1 MKKVFRYFTMMLAIG
16 GATLTSCLDKEEI
29 VNNQKEQYQDNWVK
43 VFGNIDPDHD
53 WSVAKQVNATFNL
66 AGVVSGEHTAR
77 IYTEHPYNKK
87 CKLLAEFKVNGSGTV
102 SFDTEK
108 TTKHVYIRVENAE
121 GQMAFDG
128 YFTIEGNELVADSR
142 TIAGRSL
149 SRATPNE
156 NYFDAHTI
164 GSVQRDGKEELNEIK
179 QDNSTT
185 TTVDLGTIYYPKS
198 PIQSSGEVTIG
209 FNDYLI
215 PIVNNSNTAIFQE
228 FKDNR
233 TKTSTQGVEYV
244 TITNGEVQ
252 LDYVFGMTG
261 LYNTIGYF
269 YWNPNNGGTY
279 TDAPKI
285 VLLEDAEPDHILK
298 GKFYENGEER
308 IEDFSETAQ
317 TDNQYGMVLNQYV
330 RGNKTPPTQLIGQSY
345 KLLYYGEDYQSAGTT
360 TFPAGTHIGFF
371 LYTNYWDT
379 SRTSNNQGSPYSS
392 NGDYAYGRQ
401 NPKEVETNSTYRTNL
416 VYSIPAYNQAIKESY
431 NYRINES
438 DYQQQNGNQ
447 NYNVNIDKGEIS
459 AVTYNYQGK
468 TILGFEDGVDKDMN
482 DILFVVNANVE
493 VAGGEVV
500 NLGGSNNTP
509 QTQSWIIACEDL
521 GSVGDYDF
529 NDAVFSVSH
538 VGGSDQLTVT
548 PLAAGGT
555 YPIKLLYNGQPVRD
569 EDFHQLIDGSANKQG
584 DLWKP
589 INADT
594 KGTAGNSITITNVPE
609 NYSINQ
615 HGFSV
620 EVEKNE
626 GTSITIKQSMVDNK
640 EQKAPQMLILPGNW
654 IWPKESMPI
663 HSGYPR
669 FAQWNADQQQHTDW
683 YTNNNEHNDIA
694 ENKLVGSY
702 GNQGGSGGTGGDI
715 PEVEEPDVTNYGISI
730 TVDGQNKGTIE
741 TQNDNNY
748 YLELPK
754 EYFATSG
761 TTTITLNGANES
773 GNNLEIRLGDA
784 QLVWTSTNTMQLDA
798 SKVTGNVRLY
808 IWDGSATQFSKIN
821 SIDITNNG
829 GGNVE
834 PENPSDNIEVSGFKG
849 ELIEGYTIYTIP
861 VLDAYKA
868 SDVTGIKVTVT
879 LTSTK
884 TSHVA
889 FFSDKNNYSN
899 HNVHSSQQIQAGQSY
914 EFTINK
920 DKYQDLSNIY
930 TGTQDQDAGIASISV
945 EVVKTATPTT
955 VTLQITGGATS
966 TLTLEGNEGNYY
978 VTIPAGTFGN
988 NGATIEF
995 TSSDQNSQIQNVTV
1009 GGQNGYTTVE
1019 NRNGYLKIEVPSSMV
1034 NSSNATTIR
1043 LPKTV
1048 TSIVI
1053 TNKGNT
1059 SSGDGITFTVDG
1071 VAKSNLTINGQYFAI
1086 PTSVFTGNNGAT
1098 IYIDATSADYSAELK
1113 DVNNTNIIQGQ
1124 IKGNATLS
1132 ADQVSSIK
1140 SKSEIRLYLY
1150 HNAAAIT
1157 GIRIVNNN
1165 SDVTEPEPEPITIS
1179 ITVNG
1184 NSKGTLEVGQ
1194 NNQFTIPLNNYGL
1207 GSNGATIT
1215 FNGNA
1220 TIQING
1226 QTQNINGSWDYEV
1239 SSYSDLSV
1247 TITSGTIDSIVIT
1260 NKEKPSGGGTNTD
1273 WMSYCSADKKTAT
1286 IPKSDLPIG
1295 NNGISISLNISKETN
1310 IIVGQAIQKWENSI
1324 QGYGTS
1330 FTKTIS
1336 QAEINK
1342 ISGDNIVIWLN
1353 AADAT
1358 ITNIEISA
1366 AN

>member
-16 GATLTSCLDKEEI
+16 GATLTSCLDKEDI

-149 SRATPNE
+149 SRATPNDD
-156 NYFDAHTI
+156 YFDAHTI
-164 GSVQRDGKEELNEIK
+164 GSVQRDGQTELNEIT
-179 QDNSTT
+179 QQAN
-185 TTVDLGTIYYPKS
+185 TTVDLGTIYYPKT

-228 FKDNR
+228 FQDNR
-233 TKTSTQGVEYV
+233 TKTSTEGVEYV

-269 YWNPNNGGTY
+269 YWNPDNGGTY

-298 GKFYENGEER
+298 GKFYENGVER
-308 IEDFSETAQ
+308 IEDFRETAQ

-330 RGNKTPPTQLIGQSY
+330 RGDKTPPTQLIGKSY

-379 SRTSNNQGSPYSS
+379 SRTSNNQGSPYPSY
-392 NGDYAYGRQ
+392 GDYAYERQ

-447 NYNVNIDKGEIS
+447 NYNVDDEKGEIS

-594 KGTAGNSITITNVPE
+594 KGTAGNSITIDNVPQ

-626 GTSITIKQSMVDNK
+626 GTSITIKQSMANNK

-694 ENKLVGSY
+694 EDKLVGSY
-702 GNQGGSGGTGGDI
+702 GNQGGSGGTGGDL
-715 PEVEEPDVTNYGISI
+715 PEVGEPVVTNYDISI
-730 TVDGQNKGTIE
+730 TVDGQDKGIIQ

-761 TTTITLNGANES
+761 TTTITLNGANGY

-784 QLVWTSTNTMQLDA
+784 QLVWTNTNTMQLDA

-808 IWDGSATQFSKIN
+808 IWDGSATQFSQITG
-821 SIDITNNG
+821 IVITNNG

-834 PENPSDNIEVSGFKG
+834 PETPTLYWEYWTCYNESSDIYGIPLSILEELSGSNGVTITVTLQSGQTDQVGLFHNINNVGGSVLINRNDPSANQIVITVTKENINSWENSG
-849 ELIEGYTIYTIP
+849 YNTIYT
-861 VLDAYKA
+861 
-868 SDVTGIKVTVT
+868 G
-879 LTSTK
+879 
-884 TSHVA
+884 
-889 FFSDKNNYSN
+889 
-899 HNVHSSQQIQAGQSY
+899 
-914 EFTINK
+914 
-920 DKYQDLSNIY
+920 LSN
-930 TGTQDQDAGIASISV
+930 TGNTIANISIEAVNSSS
-945 EVVKTATPTT
+945 TPTT
-955 VTLQITGGATS
+955 VSLQVTGGATS

-988 NGATIEF
+988 YGATIEF

-1009 GGQNGYTTVE
+1009 DGQNDYTTVT
-1019 NRNGYLKIEVPSSMV
+1019 NNNGYLKIEVQSNMV

-1053 TNKGNT
+1053 TNKENT

-1071 VAKSNLTINGQYFAI
+1071 VAQSNLTLEPAANGQNPYIEI
-1086 PTSVFTGNNGAT
+1086 PKSAFESNGTTITFTSTEDLAGQLDHNSGSISIDNNSISVPSNTYQYLPDPVKVQVWNGAT
-1098 IYIDATSADYSAELK
+1098 SITAISITNESGDDNPGEGGDNPTADYGTSINFTK
-1113 DVNNTNIIQGQ
+1113 DNNYITISKSQLNDITTGSKLYFLDENNKTIEVNHNITTNISGVVL
-1124 IKGNATLS
+1124 T
-1132 ADQVSSIK
+1132 
-1140 SKSEIRLYLY
+1140 Y
-1150 HNAAAIT
+1150 
-1157 GIRIVNNN
+1157 NNN
-1165 SDVTEPEPEPITIS
+1165 SNPYTFTADN
-1179 ITVNG
+1179 VNVIDREDFEYIKMEFW
-1184 NSKGTLEVGQ
+1184 ND
-1194 NNQFTIPLNNYGL
+1194 IPTKIYL
-1207 GSNGATIT
+1207 
-1215 FNGNA
+1215 
-1220 TIQING
+1220 
-1226 QTQNINGSWDYEV
+1226 
-1239 SSYSDLSV
+1239 
-1247 TITSGTIDSIVIT
+1247 
-1260 NKEKPSGGGTNTD
+1260 
-1273 WMSYCSADKKTAT
+1273 KKT
-1286 IPKSDLPIG
+1286 
-1295 NNGISISLNISKETN
+1295 E
-1310 IIVGQAIQKWENSI
+1310 
-1324 QGYGTS
+1324 
-1330 FTKTIS
+1330 
-1336 QAEINK
+1336 
-1342 ISGDNIVIWLN
+1342 
-1353 AADAT
+1353 
-1358 ITNIEISA
+1358 
-1366 AN
+1366 

>member
-66 AGVVSGEHTAR
+66 TGVVSGEHTAR

-108 TTKHVYIRVENAE
+108 TTKHVYIRVENTE

-185 TTVDLGTIYYPKS
+185 TTVDLGTIYYPKT

-269 YWNPNNGGTY
+269 YWNPDKGGTY

-285 VLLEDAEPDHILK
+285 VLLEDAEPDKIL
-298 GKFYENGEER
+298 GGVFYENGEQKE
-308 IEDFSETAQ
+308 IAFSSIASEN
-317 TDNQYGMVLNQYV
+317 NQYGMVLNQYI
-330 RGNKTPPTQLIGQSY
+330 RGDKTPPTELIGQSY

-379 SRTSNNQGSPYSS
+379 SRTTNNQGSPYSS

-401 NPKEVETNSTYRTNL
+401 NPKDVETNSTYRTNL

-438 DYQQQNGNQ
+438 DYQQQNGNN
-447 NYNVNIDKGEIS
+447 NYNVDVDKGEIS

-482 DILFVVNANVE
+482 DILFVVNADVE

-521 GSVGDYDF
+521 GSIGDYDF

-538 VGGSDQLTVT
+538 VGGSDTLTVT

-569 EDFHQLIDGSANKQG
+569 EDFHKLIDGNANKQG

-594 KGTAGNSITITNVPE
+594 KGTAGNSIIITNVPE

-626 GTSITIKQSMVDNK
+626 GTSITIKQSMVNDK

-663 HSGYPR
+663 HLGYPR
-669 FAQWNADQQQHTDW
+669 FAEWNADQQKYTDW
-683 YTNNNEHNDIA
+683 YTNNNEYEDIA
-694 ENKLVGSY
+694 EDKLVGSY
-702 GNQGGSGGTGGDI
+702 GNQGGSGGTGGDS
-715 PEVEEPDVTNYGISI
+715 PEVGGPEPDVPNYTIPI
-730 TVDGQNKGTIE
+730 TVDGQDEDPIE
-741 TQNDNNY
+741 TQNDDNNNY

-754 EYFATSG
+754 GHFATSG
-761 TTTITLNGANES
+761 TTTITLNGANNS
-773 GNNLEIRLGDA
+773 GNNLEIRLGGA
-784 QLVWTSTNTMQLDA
+784 QLVWTNTNTMQLDA
-798 SKVTGNVRLY
+798 SKVTDNVRLY
-808 IWDGSATQFSKIN
+808 IWDSSATQFSQITG
-821 SIDITNNG
+821 IVITNNG

-834 PENPSDNIEVSGFKG
+834 PETPTLYWDYWTSEGNNIYSIPTTKLKEILGTNSSIKITIDPKNSQDKAGLYYIKDNPSNSILVSLNGTASDPIVIEIPASTLNSWNYEK
-849 ELIEGYTIYTIP
+849 IYTSLENNGEI
-861 VLDAYKA
+861 
-868 SDVTGIKVTVT
+868 SGI
-879 LTSTK
+879 
-884 TSHVA
+884 
-889 FFSDKNNYSN
+889 
-899 HNVHSSQQIQAGQSY
+899 
-914 EFTINK
+914 TIE
-920 DKYQDLSNIY
+920 
-930 TGTQDQDAGIASISV
+930 AV
-945 EVVKTATPTT
+945 ESPTT
-955 VTLQITGGATS
+955 P
-966 TLTLEGNEGNYY
+966 EE
-978 VTIPAGTFGN
+978 
-988 NGATIEF
+988 
-995 TSSDQNSQIQNVTV
+995 
-1009 GGQNGYTTVE
+1009 
-1019 NRNGYLKIEVPSSMV
+1019 PSE
-1034 NSSNATTIR
+1034 
-1043 LPKTV
+1043 
-1048 TSIVI
+1048 
-1053 TNKGNT
+1053 
-1059 SSGDGITFTVDG
+1059 DGITFTVDE
-1071 VAKSNLTINGQYFAI
+1071 VAQSNLTIINEEYFAI

-1098 IYIDATSADYSAELK
+1098 IYIDATANDYSAELK
-1113 DVNNTNIIQGQ
+1113 YINGAQIESGLKSENIL
-1124 IKGNATLS
+1124 T
-1132 ADQVSSIK
+1132 ADQISAIK
-1140 SKSEIRLYLY
+1140 NQTEIGIYLY
-1150 HNAAAIT
+1150 YKAEAIT
-1157 GIRIVNNN
+1157 GIRIVNHN
-1165 SDVTEPEPEPITIS
+1165 TEIAEPEPEVNTLTIQKEGEPIGSGNKYYFFDIS
-1179 ITVNG
+1179 QITSDTNEIKITLLDSSKNPI
-1184 NSKGTLEVGQ
+1184 NSVGYNLKLSNSSNTTENTVHLATVQQNPYTGTHNINEYKYIALEVW
-1194 NNQFTIPLNNYGL
+1194 T
-1207 GSNGATIT
+1207 
-1215 FNGNA
+1215 
-1220 TIQING
+1220 
-1226 QTQNINGSWDYEV
+1226 
-1239 SSYSDLSV
+1239 
-1247 TITSGTIDSIVIT
+1247 GTPEYI
-1260 NKEKPSGGGTNTD
+1260 
-1273 WMSYCSADKKTAT
+1273 
-1286 IPKSDLPIG
+1286 
-1295 NNGISISLNISKETN
+1295 
-1310 IIVGQAIQKWENSI
+1310 
-1324 QGYGTS
+1324 
-1330 FTKTIS
+1330 
-1336 QAEINK
+1336 K
-1342 ISGDNIVIWLN
+1342 I
-1353 AADAT
+1353 
-1358 ITNIEISA
+1358 EY
-1366 AN
+1366 

>member
-185 TTVDLGTIYYPKS
+185 TTVDLGTIYYPKT
-198 PIQSSGEVTIG
+198 PIQPSDTVTIG

-269 YWNPNNGGTY
+269 YWNPDNGQTY
-279 TDAPKI
+279 ADAPKI
-285 VLLEDAEPDHILK
+285 VLLEDAEPDKIL
-298 GKFYENGEER
+298 GGVFYENGEQKE
-308 IEDFSETAQ
+308 IAFSSIASEN
-317 TDNQYGMVLNQYV
+317 NQYGMVLNQYI
-330 RGNKTPPTQLIGQSY
+330 RGDKTPPTQLIGKSY

-379 SRTSNNQGSPYSS
+379 SRTSDNPGSPYKS

-401 NPKEVETNSTYRTNL
+401 NPKDVETNSTYRTNL

-521 GSVGDYDF
+521 GSIGDYDF

-538 VGGSDQLTVT
+538 VGGSDTLTVT

-555 YPIKLLYNGQPVRD
+555 YPIKLYYNGQPVRD
-569 EDFHQLIDGSANKQG
+569 EDFHKLIDGNANKQG

-594 KGTAGNSITITNVPE
+594 KGTAGNSIIITNVPK

-626 GTSITIKQSMVDNK
+626 GTSITIKQSMANDK

-654 IWPKESMPI
+654 IWPKENMPI

-669 FAQWNADQQQHTDW
+669 FAEWNADQQLNTDW
-683 YTNNNEHNDIA
+683 YTNDIA
-694 ENKLVGSY
+694 EDKLVGSY

-715 PEVEEPDVTNYGISI
+715 PEVEEPAATKYSIAVTV
-730 TVDGQNKGTIE
+730 VDQASMDTIQ
-741 TQNDNNY
+741 TDNNGND

-754 EYFATSG
+754 KYFAS
-761 TTTITLNGANES
+761 S
-773 GNNLEIRLGDA
+773 GNTQIVISGISETGNSIALQRVSDNN
-784 QLVWTSTNTMQLDA
+784 QLAWTSSNTLTVDA
-798 SKVTGNVRLY
+798 SQVTGPVRIY
-808 IWDGSATQFSKIN
+808 IWQNSTDNFSEVN
-821 SIDITNNG
+821 GVTITNNYQSNG
-829 GGNVE
+829 GSEEPDDDEQATTIKWYINGTLQNSTLSYETEGTSYPVINFLKSDLGQYGADIRFACSETIKGGILYNGNKVE
-834 PENPSDNIEVSGFKG
+834 ITNNQLTILPEHYTSNEFNNKNVIDINFEKQ
-849 ELIEGYTIYTIP
+849 YTITEIHITQ
-861 VLDAYKA
+861 KA
-868 SDVTGIKVTVT
+868 ESPGEDNNDNNT
-879 LTSTK
+879 LPIYVNEVKSQ
-884 TSHVA
+884 
-889 FFSDKNNYSN
+889 
-899 HNVHSSQQIQAGQSY
+899 NVV
-914 EFTINK
+914 
-920 DKYQDLSNIY
+920 
-930 TGTQDQDAGIASISV
+930 SISMPNSG
-945 EVVKTATPTT
+945 E
-955 VTLQITGGATS
+955 
-966 TLTLEGNEGNYY
+966 YY
-978 VTIPAGTFGN
+978 LTIPAGTITN
-988 NGATIEF
+988 STATIHLNGLKE
-995 TSSDQNSQIQNVTV
+995 
-1009 GGQNGYTTVE
+1009 NGYSLEIRQNDATLTTV
-1019 NRNGYLKIEVPSSMV
+1019 Y
-1034 NSSNATTIR
+1034 
-1043 LPKTV
+1043 
-1048 TSIVI
+1048 
-1053 TNKGNT
+1053 TNQ
-1059 SSGDGITFTVDG
+1059 FT
-1071 VAKSNLTINGQYFAI
+1071 LTNI
-1086 PTSVFTGNNGAT
+1086 
-1098 IYIDATSADYSAELK
+1098 
-1113 DVNNTNIIQGQ
+1113 NTNADII
-1124 IKGNATLS
+1124 IKTNLDENSFNAI
-1132 ADQVSSIK
+1132 QSIK
-1140 SKSEIRLYLY
+1140 
-1150 HNAAAIT
+1150 
-1157 GIRIVNNN
+1157 
-1165 SDVTEPEPEPITIS
+1165 ITIGS
-1179 ITVNG
+1179 ETGGENPTTVIIPITVNDDDQYELTATDG
-1184 NSKGTLEVGQ
+1184 E
-1194 NNQFTIPLNNYGL
+1194 FTIPLSSYGL
-1207 GSNGATIT
+1207 GDYGATIT

-1220 TIQING
+1220 TILINE
-1226 QTQNINGSWDYEV
+1226 QSQSINDSWDYEV
-1239 SSYSDLSV
+1239 SSYSSLSV
-1247 TITSGTIDSIVIT
+1247 TITDGTIDSIVIT
-1260 NKEKPSGGGTNTD
+1260 NKEKPSGGGTGEGD
-1273 WMSYCSADKKTAT
+1273 
-1286 IPKSDLPIG
+1286 SDL
-1295 NNGISISLNISKETN
+1295 GISIEFTTNGTIVKISKSQLSKITTNSELYFLDNNNEKIYANHDIRTN
-1310 IIVGQAIQKWENSI
+1310 IDNVVWTYSNQSNPYIITANNVEVINRSEVEYITMNFWD
-1324 QGYGTS
+1324 GTP
-1330 FTKTIS
+1330 TKIYLKI
-1336 QAEINK
+1336 AE
-1342 ISGDNIVIWLN
+1342 
-1353 AADAT
+1353 
-1358 ITNIEISA
+1358 
-1366 AN
+1366 

>member
-149 SRATPNE
+149 SRATPNDD
-156 NYFDAHTI
+156 YFDAHTI
-164 GSVQRDGKEELNEIK
+164 GSVQRDGQTELNEIT
-179 QDNSTT
+179 QQAN
-185 TTVDLGTIYYPKS
+185 TTVDLGTIYYPKT

-269 YWNPNNGGTY
+269 YWNPDNGGTY

-298 GKFYENGEER
+298 GKFYENGVER

-379 SRTSNNQGSPYSS
+379 SRTSNNQGSPYST

-401 NPKEVETNSTYRTNL
+401 NPKDVETNSTYRTNL

-438 DYQQQNGNQ
+438 DYQQQNGNN

-509 QTQSWIIACEDL
+509 TQSWIIACEDL

-555 YPIKLLYNGQPVRD
+555 YPIKLLYNDQPVGNGN
-569 EDFHQLIDGSANKQG
+569 DFHQLIDGNANKQG

-594 KGTAGNSITITNVPE
+594 KGTAGNSIIISNVPQ

-626 GTSITIKQSMVDNK
+626 GTSITIKQSMVNDK

-669 FAQWNADQQQHTDW
+669 FAQWNADQQQNTDW

-694 ENKLVGSY
+694 EDKLVGSY

-715 PEVEEPDVTNYGISI
+715 PEVEEPVVTNYDISI
-730 TVDGQNKGTIE
+730 TVDGQDKDPIQ

-761 TTTITLNGANES
+761 TTTITLNGANQT
-773 GNNLEIRLGDA
+773 GNNLEIRLGGA
-784 QLVWTSTNTMQLDA
+784 QLVWTNTNTMQLDA

-808 IWDGSATQFSKIN
+808 IWDGSATQFSQI
-821 SIDITNNG
+821 SGIVITNNG

-834 PENPSDNIEVSGFKG
+834 PETPTLYWDYWTS
-849 ELIEGYTIYTIP
+849 EG
-861 VLDAYKA
+861 
-868 SDVTGIKVTVT
+868 
-879 LTSTK
+879 
-884 TSHVA
+884 
-889 FFSDKNNYSN
+889 N
-899 HNVHSSQQIQAGQSY
+899 
-914 EFTINK
+914 
-920 DKYQDLSNIY
+920 NIY
-930 TGTQDQDAGIASISV
+930 SI
-945 EVVKTATPTT
+945 PTT
-955 VTLQITGGATS
+955 KLKEILGTNSSIKITIDPKNGQDKAG
-966 TLTLEGNEGNYY
+966 LYY
-978 VTIPAGTFGN
+978 KKDDPAN
-988 NGATIEF
+988 SILVSLNG
-995 TSSDQNSQIQNVTV
+995 TSSDPIVIEIPASTLNSWSNDKIYTSLEN
-1009 GGQNGYTTVE
+1009 NGE
-1019 NRNGYLKIEVPSSMV
+1019 ISDIKIEAVESSTTPEEPSE
-1034 NSSNATTIR
+1034 
-1043 LPKTV
+1043 
-1048 TSIVI
+1048 
-1053 TNKGNT
+1053 
-1059 SSGDGITFTVDG
+1059 DGITFTVDD
-1071 VAKSNLTINGQYFAI
+1071 VAQDALTLNTNDYSIAIPKSALTGTNGAKIEITSTQNIGGSFNGGNNVQIHDISSKIINLTGEQITQLSNEI
-1086 PTSVFTGNNGAT
+1086 K
-1098 IYIDATSADYSAELK
+1098 IYVHTNATSI
-1113 DVNNTNIIQGQ
+1113 T
-1124 IKGNATLS
+1124 
-1132 ADQVSSIK
+1132 
-1140 SKSEIRLYLY
+1140 
-1150 HNAAAIT
+1150 AIT
-1157 GIRIVNNN
+1157 ITNDNTGGGT
-1165 SDVTEPEPEPITIS
+1165 STPTTVTIPIK
-1179 ITVNG
+1179 VNG
-1184 NSKGTLEVGQ
+1184 TEKNALTAT
-1194 NNQFTIPLNNYGL
+1194 NNKFTIPLSEYGIS
-1207 GSNGATIT
+1207 SNGATIT
-1215 FNGNA
+1215 FAGEA
-1220 TIQING
+1220 TITIND
-1226 QTQNINGSWDYEV
+1226 TDYTTTYNVE
-1239 SSYSDLSV
+1239 SSNYNKDIEV
-1247 TITSGTIDSIVIT
+1247 TIKSGTITQITIT
-1260 NKEKPSGGGTNTD
+1260 NKESGSN
-1273 WMSYCSADKKTAT
+1273 KTALT
-1286 IPKSDLPIG
+1286 KDNINAKSISIAKTDLPIYTNG
-1295 NNGISISLNISKETN
+1295 LTVKITKDNNGGN
-1310 IIVGQAIQKWENSI
+1310 IIVSGGVDDWGGNKYSGYSQPNEIKEYSVTKDFIDSISGSNVVIWTDGGNIIKVEILSI
-1324 QGYGTS
+1324 Q
-1330 FTKTIS
+1330 
-1336 QAEINK
+1336 
-1342 ISGDNIVIWLN
+1342 
-1353 AADAT
+1353 
-1358 ITNIEISA
+1358 
-1366 AN
+1366 

>member
-1 MKKVFRYFTMMLAIG
+1 M
-16 GATLTSCLDKEEI
+16 
-29 VNNQKEQYQDNWVK
+29 
-43 VFGNIDPDHD
+43 
-53 WSVAKQVNATFNL
+53 NATFNL

-149 SRATPNE
+149 SRATPNMD
-156 NYFDAHTI
+156 NFTAHEI
-164 GSVQRDGKEELNEIK
+164 GEVKRDGQTELNEIT
-179 QDNSTT
+179 QQAN

-269 YWNPNNGGTY
+269 YWNPDNGGTY
-279 TDAPKI
+279 TEAPKI

-298 GKFYENGEER
+298 GKFYENGVER
-308 IEDFSETAQ
+308 IENFSETAQ

-401 NPKEVETNSTYRTNL
+401 NPKDVETNSTYRTNL

-438 DYQQQNGNQ
+438 DYQQQNGNN

-538 VGGSDQLTVT
+538 VGGSNQLTVT

-555 YPIKLLYNGQPVRD
+555 YPIKLYYNDQPVGN
-569 EDFHQLIDGSANKQG
+569 EDFHKLIDGNANKQG

-594 KGTAGNSITITNVPE
+594 KGTAGNSITIDNVPQ

-626 GTSITIKQSMVDNK
+626 GTSITIKQSMVNDK

-694 ENKLVGSY
+694 EDKLVGSY
-702 GNQGGSGGTGGDI
+702 GNQGGSGGTGGDN
-715 PEVEEPDVTNYGISI
+715 PEVEKPAVTKYSIAVTVDQVSIGTIQTDNNGNDYLELSEEYFASSGNTQIVISGISATGNSI
-730 TVDGQNKGTIE
+730 ALQRVSDNNQLAWTSSNTLTVDASQVTGPVRIYIWQNSTDNFSEVNGVTITNNYQSNGGSEEPETNGITVTVDGVEKSDLQIVQSNLDLIKI
-741 TQNDNNY
+741 
-748 YLELPK
+748 PA
-754 EYFATSG
+754 EYFDAG
-761 TTTITLNGANES
+761 NNGATITFTSTSPVNPSGQNGQGGIIGANNNPNISDGEITITEADIDKNKS
-773 GNNLEIRLGDA
+773 G
-784 QLVWTSTNTMQLDA
+784 
-798 SKVTGNVRLY
+798 
-808 IWDGSATQFSKIN
+808 
-821 SIDITNNG
+821 DITESEGGKYVVIFLPLNNTYG
-829 GGNVE
+829 INAISIV
-834 PENPSDNIEVSGFKG
+834 NLNSG
-849 ELIEGYTIYTIP
+849 EQPT
-861 VLDAYKA
+861 
-868 SDVTGIKVTVT
+868 
-879 LTSTK
+879 TK
-884 TSHVA
+884 TVELTVDGVA
-889 FFSDKNNYSN
+889 KN
-899 HNVHSSQQIQAGQSY
+899 A
-914 EFTINK
+914 
-920 DKYQDLSNIY
+920 
-930 TGTQDQDAGIASISV
+930 
-945 EVVKTATPTT
+945 
-955 VTLQITGGATS
+955 
-966 TLTLEGNEGNYY
+966 LTLEGSEGSYY

-1009 GGQNGYTTVE
+1009 GEQNGYTTVT
-1019 NRNGYLKIEVPSSMV
+1019 NNNGYLKIEVQNTMV
-1034 NSSNATTIR
+1034 NSSTATEIR
-1043 LPKTV
+1043 IPNTV

-1053 TNKGNT
+1053 TNK
-1059 SSGDGITFTVDG
+1059 
-1071 VAKSNLTINGQYFAI
+1071 
-1086 PTSVFTGNNGAT
+1086 
-1098 IYIDATSADYSAELK
+1098 
-1113 DVNNTNIIQGQ
+1113 
-1124 IKGNATLS
+1124 
-1132 ADQVSSIK
+1132 
-1140 SKSEIRLYLY
+1140 
-1150 HNAAAIT
+1150 
-1157 GIRIVNNN
+1157 
-1165 SDVTEPEPEPITIS
+1165 
-1179 ITVNG
+1179 
-1184 NSKGTLEVGQ
+1184 
-1194 NNQFTIPLNNYGL
+1194 
-1207 GSNGATIT
+1207 
-1215 FNGNA
+1215 
-1220 TIQING
+1220 
-1226 QTQNINGSWDYEV
+1226 
-1239 SSYSDLSV
+1239 
-1247 TITSGTIDSIVIT
+1247 
-1260 NKEKPSGGGTNTD
+1260 TD
-1273 WMSYCSADKKTAT
+1273 WMSYCTGEREAI
-1286 IPKSDLPIG
+1286 IPFKDIR
-1295 NNGISISLNISKETN
+1295 
-1310 IIVGQAIQKWENSI
+1310 
-1324 QGYGTS
+1324 
-1330 FTKTIS
+1330 
-1336 QAEINK
+1336 NK
-1342 ISGDNIVIWLN
+1342 
-1353 AADAT
+1353 
-1358 ITNIEISA
+1358 ITNIDNGLTIRIYKKDNGNPYYGINIILKCLDNENNSIGSDINGDYFQSEYKDYSISA
-1366 AN
+1366 ETITKMKDKEGTNIYINTQDSSQFISNIEITAAN